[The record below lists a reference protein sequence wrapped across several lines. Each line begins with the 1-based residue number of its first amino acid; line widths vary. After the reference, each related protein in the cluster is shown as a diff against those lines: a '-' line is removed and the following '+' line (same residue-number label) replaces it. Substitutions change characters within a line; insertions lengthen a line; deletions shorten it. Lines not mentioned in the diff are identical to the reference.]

1 MNSSAEGVAMH
12 WTQRCPNPK
21 SVQNLTWR
29 WSLTAARNRVQRF
42 APATVMIL
50 VLAAC
55 GPLTSMAWS
64 QPPAESPEATEQD
77 RETPEAET
85 PEAEMPDGW
94 DRAVT
99 ILESTCWDC
108 HGQTDPEAHLDL
120 THYTSLEQLVENRG
134 VWDKVRQRVHAGD
147 MPPEEMEPLELDDRA
162 WFVEWIQ
169 ETLRQAAYDRRE
181 HSARAPLRRLNRAQ
195 YSNTIRDLL
204 GIHFEA
210 GDGLPADGAG
220 GEGFDNAA
228 ETLFL
233 SPIHA
238 EKYLEAA
245 QQALEYLSRDAR
257 ARRQLFVAEPSDDLS
272 ENDAAREILARFL
285 PRAFR
290 RAVTDE
296 EIERLMSM
304 YETAREEKLAFDDSL
319 FYAITGALISPQFLF
334 LLETPVLGENP
345 QPVDP
350 YALAS
355 RLSYFLW
362 DSMPDEALFDAA
374 ADGSLL
380 DPDVLTEQM
389 KRMLADVKVRPMTD
403 SFVGQWLGTRAVGRE
418 VNPDPVLFPRVIDEI
433 TAGFREEP
441 VMLFEEILKEDRS
454 LLELISANYTFV
466 NDRLVRHYDLRGKID
481 EKGIVQQLVKRDLPE
496 ESVRGGILTM
506 AGVLTLTSYPNRTS
520 PVLRGNWV
528 LEHLLG
534 TPPPAPPPGIEPLS
548 SDPPEE
554 LAGKSLRERLEIHRS
569 DPTCAACHQRMDPLG
584 FALENFDPIGQWRD
598 TDGDHPIEA
607 AGQLPSGQ
615 TFEGPRELKQVLLEH
630 KELFIRN
637 LTAKM
642 LGYALGRGLRDTD
655 YYYVD
660 EIVNRLME
668 DEFRGQTL
676 VKAIITSEPFR
687 NRWDPE
693 LGEAEAVETEVENDT
708 VENDTVESTPQEN
721 ETAVANETPEANDT
735 AENDTVENGTVDRD
749 AVENVEHSI
758 ETSEEAD

>member
-1 MNSSAEGVAMH
+1 MH
-12 WTQRCPNPK
+12 WTQCHAK
-21 SVQNLTWR
+21 FI
-29 WSLTAARNRVQRF
+29 RNQHVERF
-42 APATVMIL
+42 ALVTAIIL
-50 VLAAC
+50 VLAAW
-55 GPLTSMAWS
+55 GPQSPRAWG
-64 QPPAESPEATEQD
+64 QPLADEAVGQHRTASGDEHSDHQEGRPPEASPAKEMPAAKP
-77 RETPEAET
+77 EEKPEAKS
-85 PEAEMPDGW
+85 EAKSDEPDLEQTSTIEGW
-94 DRAVT
+94 ERAT
-99 ILESTCWDC
+99 SILESSCWDC
-108 HGQTDPEAHLDL
+108 HGETDPEAHLDL
-120 THYTSLEQLVENRG
+120 TQYASITRLVEDRG

-147 MPPEEMEPLELDDRA
+147 MPPEGMEPLELNDRA
-162 WFVEWIQ
+162 WLVEWIQ

-181 HSARAPLRRLNRAQ
+181 NSARAPLRRLNRAQ
-195 YSNTIRDLL
+195 YNNTIRDLL

-245 QQALEYLSRDAR
+245 QQALEYLSRDTR
-257 ARRQLFVAEPSDDLS
+257 ARRQLFVAEPSDELS
-272 ENDAAREILARFL
+272 EDDAAREILAQFL

-290 RAVTDE
+290 RMVTDE
-296 EIERLMSM
+296 EVERLLSM
-304 YETAREEKLAFDDSL
+304 YRSAREEKLTFEDGV
-319 FYAITGALISPQFLF
+319 FYSVTGALISPQFLF
-334 LLETPVLGENP
+334 LLETPVVSERP
-345 QPVDP
+345 EPVNP

-362 DSMPDEALFDAA
+362 DSMPDNALLEAAG
-374 ADGSLL
+374 DGSLL
-380 DPDVLTEQM
+380 EEEVLTEHM

-496 ESVRGGILTM
+496 DSVRGGILTM

-548 SDPPEE
+548 SEPSED

-584 FALENFDPIGQWRD
+584 FALENFDPIGRWRD

-607 AGQLPSGQ
+607 VGQLPTGQ
-615 TFEGPRELKQVLLEH
+615 QFEGPRQLKQVLLEQ

-637 LTAKM
+637 LTAKI

-660 EIVNRLME
+660 EIVARLAE
-668 DEFRGQTL
+668 NEFRGQTL
-676 VKAIITSEPFR
+676 IKEIITSEPFR

-693 LGEAEAVETEVENDT
+693 IVTPIENP
-708 VENDTVESTPQEN
+708 V
-721 ETAVANETPEANDT
+721 
-735 AENDTVENGTVDRD
+735 
-749 AVENVEHSI
+749 